1 MQIESEICR
10 QKSELRQQM
19 KSLRLQIPEIQKKD
33 YEDKIFKI
41 ITSLEIYK
49 TSNLI
54 LTYVSTSTE
63 IDTFQIIEDA
73 LSSGK
78 KVAIPHC
85 SQKSSKMDFFYI
97 NSISG
102 LITGYMGILE
112 PDHLAEKVLDFSK
125 SICIVPAYCFDLHG
139 NRLGYGKG
147 YYDRFLKYY
156 NGTSIG
162 LCISSNLFDE
172 LPHNEFDVPVDIIVM
187 QDKIIHHAPNMI

>member
-63 IDTFQIIEDA
+63 IDTFQIIEAA

-78 KVAIPHC
+78 KVAVPRC
-85 SQKSSKMDFFYI
+85 SQENSQMDFHYI
-97 NSISG
+97 NSISD
-102 LITGYMGILE
+102 LEIGYMGILE
-112 PDHLAEKVLDFSK
+112 PESSSEKVKDFSK
-125 SICIVPAYCFDLHG
+125 SVCIVPAYCFDLHG

-147 YYDRFLKYY
+147 YYDEFLRNYS
-156 NGTSIG
+156 GISIG
-162 LCISSNLFDE
+162 LCISKNIFGE
-172 LPHNEFDVPVDIIVM
+172 LPNNKFDIPV
-187 QDKIIHHAPNMI
+187 KIIITQDEIMYIV